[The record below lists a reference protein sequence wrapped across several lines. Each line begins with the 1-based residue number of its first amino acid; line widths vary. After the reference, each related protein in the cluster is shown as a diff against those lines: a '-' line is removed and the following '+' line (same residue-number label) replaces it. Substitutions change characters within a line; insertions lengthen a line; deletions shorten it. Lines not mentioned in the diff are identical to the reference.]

1 MSTPFRAQIY
11 RDVAHL
17 LREQAAASTPE
28 IQKDIEATARQYDLL
43 AESVE
48 MSNSQAVMDSRKL
61 YQRVGLQA
69 QEASDLRWRID
80 GGRL

>member
-1 MSTPFRAQIY
+1 MLAPFRAQIY

-28 IQKDIEATARQYDLL
+28 IQKEMEATARQYDLL

-48 MSNSQAVMDSRKL
+48 MSNAEAAMDSGKL
-61 YQRVGLQA
+61 Y
-69 QEASDLRWRID
+69 
-80 GGRL
+80 

>member
-1 MSTPFRAQIY
+1 MPTPFRAQIY

-28 IQKDIEATARQYDLL
+28 IQKEMEATARQYDLL

-48 MSNSQAVMDSRKL
+48 ISNSEAVTVSGKP
-61 YQRVGLQA
+61 Y
-69 QEASDLRWRID
+69 
-80 GGRL
+80 